1 MKKLTTGFIAVVCIL
16 VLGSMTVFAA
26 GQVQQRSS
34 QQGGAADNSAE
45 RVYNHYNKYC
55 STESGCGYCGENGH
69 CYVDEDGDGVC
80 DYAGENCAN
89 GGSCYVDE
97 DGDGVCDYAGE
108 NCVNGGSC
116 CVDEDGDGICAA
128 GGSCA
133 AGYGCGDGHG
143 HGHAY
148 RR

>member
-1 MKKLTTGFIAVVCIL
+1 MERNEGGIIMKKLTTGFIAVVCIL

-80 DYAGENCAN
+80 
-89 GGSCYVDE
+89 
-97 DGDGVCDYAGE
+97 
-108 NCVNGGSC
+108 
-116 CVDEDGDGICAA
+116 AA

-133 AGYGCGDGHG
+133 AGYGYGCGDGHG
-143 HGHAY
+143 HGHGHAY

>member
-69 CYVDEDGDGVC
+69 CYEMRMETASARQAVPVRRDMDAGMVTVMVMRTGVK
-80 DYAGENCAN
+80 
-89 GGSCYVDE
+89 
-97 DGDGVCDYAGE
+97 
-108 NCVNGGSC
+108 
-116 CVDEDGDGICAA
+116 
-128 GGSCA
+128 
-133 AGYGCGDGHG
+133 
-143 HGHAY
+143 
-148 RR
+148 

>member
-1 MKKLTTGFIAVVCIL
+1 MERNEGGIIMKKLTTGFIAVVCIL

-89 GGSCYVDE
+89 GGACY
-97 DGDGVCDYAGE
+97 
-108 NCVNGGSC
+108 
-116 CVDEDGDGICAA
+116 VDEDGDGICAA

-133 AGYGCGDGHG
+133 AGYGYGCGDGHG